1 MRGMNNNTKLS
12 STAIMD
18 ANEDDV
24 NVSVDNHNLSDDI
37 AMDTVINRNSK
48 RARASGGRSATT
60 FLWQYFTDTMGPTRV
75 KC

>member
-1 MRGMNNNTKLS
+1 
-12 STAIMD
+12 MD

-37 AMDTVINRNSK
+37 ATDTVINRNSK

-60 FLWQYFTDTMGPTRV
+60 FWQYFTDDPKPQKLKSAV
-75 KC
+75 CKH